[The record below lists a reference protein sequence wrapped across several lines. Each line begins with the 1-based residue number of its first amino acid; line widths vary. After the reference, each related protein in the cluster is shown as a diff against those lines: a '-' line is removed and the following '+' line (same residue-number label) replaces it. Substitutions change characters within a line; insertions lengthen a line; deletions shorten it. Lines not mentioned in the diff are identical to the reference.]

1 MRYVFGKQDLATRE
15 WAQEVSFLLTNGLG
29 GYASVTAGFSVPRCD
44 QGILVAA
51 VGAPGRRVTLVHRLS
66 EILRLQDRDEYLS
79 SQSFL
84 SGRDPEDG
92 LRNLDQFTYEYTP
105 CWRYHVG
112 GVQVERRLCMGW
124 ERNTAA
130 VIYTVDNRS
139 GDSCTLEVVP
149 QFKFAPNWEAAQR
162 LDRIFRCV
170 KGVVTCEDYRVH
182 VATDAA
188 LRPRRMRWELLSYP
202 RDAKDG
208 RPERGLAASCCTV
221 TKTVPA
227 GKTVTF
233 EIVFSLEPETLSGRE
248 LLRLQEQRLR
258 KIADTA
264 LLTDPTARALTLAA
278 DAYIVRREGPGG
290 RTLLAGYPFFAD
302 WGRDAM
308 IALPGCCLATG
319 RYEDARSIL
328 RVFLAHERD
337 GLVPNLFQPEDGIPL
352 YNTVDASLLLI
363 DCVGQYVRRT
373 GDSGF
378 LEEAWPCLERIIAAY
393 RRGTRHGIHMDSD
406 GLIAAGEGLD
416 QVTWMDVC
424 VDGYLPT
431 PRHGKPVEVNAYW
444 YNALKW
450 MQELAGMLGQSG
462 SRYAALAG
470 KAKRSFVEK
479 FYDRERGCLRDVLS
493 GTDADGQIRCNQ
505 IWAVSMPHTML
516 TPTQERAV
524 VDTVYR
530 KLYTASGLRT
540 LEPEDPQ
547 YRGYYGGSRQERD
560 LAYHQG
566 TVWVYPL
573 GAFYRAFLK
582 TRNHAP
588 QAKAWVKDQLDALV
602 PMLREGCVG
611 QLPEIYDGD
620 FPAES
625 KGCYAQAWSVGE
637 MLRVYEE
644 LEKAGS

>member
-337 GLVPNLFQPEDGIPL
+337 GLVPNLFQPEDGMPL

-393 RRGTRHGIHMDSD
+393 RRGTHHGIHMDSD

-644 LEKAGS
+644 LEK

>member
-264 LLTDPTARALTLAA
+264 PLTDPTARALTLAA
-278 DAYIVRREGPGG
+278 DAYIVRREGPGV

-337 GLVPNLFQPEDGIPL
+337 GLVPNLFQPEDGMPL

-373 GDSGF
+373 GDSDF

-393 RRGTRHGIHMDSD
+393 RRGTHHGIHMDSD

-644 LEKAGS
+644 LEK

>member
-337 GLVPNLFQPEDGIPL
+337 GLVPNLFQPEDGMPL

-373 GDSGF
+373 GDSDF

-393 RRGTRHGIHMDSD
+393 RRGTHHGIHMDSD

-416 QVTWMDVC
+416 QVTWMDGC

-644 LEKAGS
+644 LEK

>member
-337 GLVPNLFQPEDGIPL
+337 GLVPNLFQPEDGMPL

-373 GDSGF
+373 GDSDF

-393 RRGTRHGIHMDSD
+393 RRGTHHGIHMDSD

-644 LEKAGS
+644 LEK

>member
-29 GYASVTAGFSVPRCD
+29 GYASVTAGFSVRRCD

-264 LLTDPTARALTLAA
+264 PLTDPTARALTLAA

-337 GLVPNLFQPEDGIPL
+337 GLVPNLFQPEDGMPL

-393 RRGTRHGIHMDSD
+393 RRGTHHGIHMDSD

-582 TRNHAP
+582 TRKHSP
-588 QAKAWVKDQLDALV
+588 EAKAWVKDQLDALV

-637 MLRVYEE
+637 LLRVYEE
-644 LEKAGS
+644 LEK

>member
-264 LLTDPTARALTLAA
+264 PLTDPTARALTLAA

-337 GLVPNLFQPEDGIPL
+337 GLVPNLFQPEDGMPL

-393 RRGTRHGIHMDSD
+393 RRGTHHGIHMDSD

-644 LEKAGS
+644 LEK

>member
-264 LLTDPTARALTLAA
+264 PLTDPTARALTLAA

-337 GLVPNLFQPEDGIPL
+337 GLVPNLFQPEDGMPL

-393 RRGTRHGIHMDSD
+393 RRGTHHGIHMDSD

-582 TRNHAP
+582 TRKHSP
-588 QAKAWVKDQLDALV
+588 EAKAWVKDQLDALV

-620 FPAES
+620 FPAEG
-625 KGCYAQAWSVGE
+625 KGCFAQAWSVGE

-644 LEKAGS
+644 LEK

>member
-105 CWRYHVG
+105 CWRYHAG

-337 GLVPNLFQPEDGIPL
+337 GLVPNLFQPEDGMPL
-352 YNTVDASLLLI
+352 YNTVDASMLLI

-393 RRGTRHGIHMDSD
+393 RRGTHHGIHMDSD

-644 LEKAGS
+644 LEK

>member
-105 CWRYHVG
+105 CWRYHAG

-264 LLTDPTARALTLAA
+264 PLTDPTARALTLAA

-337 GLVPNLFQPEDGIPL
+337 GLVPNLFQPEDGMPL

-393 RRGTRHGIHMDSD
+393 RRGTHHGIHMDSD

-582 TRNHAP
+582 TRKHSP
-588 QAKAWVKDQLDALV
+588 EAKAWVKDQLDALV

-637 MLRVYEE
+637 LLRVYEE
-644 LEKAGS
+644 LEK

>member
-105 CWRYHVG
+105 CWRYHAG

-264 LLTDPTARALTLAA
+264 PLTDPTARALTLAA

-337 GLVPNLFQPEDGIPL
+337 GLVPNLFQPEDGMPL

-393 RRGTRHGIHMDSD
+393 RRGTHHGIHMDSD

-644 LEKAGS
+644 LEK

>member
-1 MRYVFGKQDLATRE
+1 
-15 WAQEVSFLLTNGLG
+15 
-29 GYASVTAGFSVPRCD
+29 
-44 QGILVAA
+44 
-51 VGAPGRRVTLVHRLS
+51 
-66 EILRLQDRDEYLS
+66 
-79 SQSFL
+79 
-84 SGRDPEDG
+84 
-92 LRNLDQFTYEYTP
+92 
-105 CWRYHVG
+105 
-112 GVQVERRLCMGW
+112 MGW

-202 RDAKDG
+202 WDAKDG

-227 GKTVTF
+227 DKTVTF

-337 GLVPNLFQPEDGIPL
+337 GLVPNLFQPEDGMPL

-373 GDSGF
+373 GDSDF

-393 RRGTRHGIHMDSD
+393 RRGTHHGIHMDSD

-644 LEKAGS
+644 LEK

>member
-105 CWRYHVG
+105 CWRYHAG

-221 TKTVPA
+221 TKIVPA

-248 LLRLQEQRLR
+248 LLRLEEQRLR

-264 LLTDPTARALTLAA
+264 PLTDPTARALTLAA

-337 GLVPNLFQPEDGIPL
+337 GLVPNLFQPEDGMPL

-393 RRGTRHGIHMDSD
+393 RRGTHHGIHMDSD

-560 LAYHQG
+560 L
-566 TVWVYPL
+566 
-573 GAFYRAFLK
+573 
-582 TRNHAP
+582 
-588 QAKAWVKDQLDALV
+588 
-602 PMLREGCVG
+602 E
-611 QLPEIYDGD
+611 
-620 FPAES
+620 
-625 KGCYAQAWSVGE
+625 
-637 MLRVYEE
+637 
-644 LEKAGS
+644 

>member
-264 LLTDPTARALTLAA
+264 PLTDPTARALTLAA

-337 GLVPNLFQPEDGIPL
+337 GLVPNLFQPEDGMPL

-373 GDSGF
+373 GDSDF

-393 RRGTRHGIHMDSD
+393 RRGTHHGIHMDSD

-620 FPAES
+620 FPAEG
-625 KGCYAQAWSVGE
+625 KGCFAQAWSVGE

-644 LEKAGS
+644 LEK

>member
-588 QAKAWVKDQLDALV
+588 QAKTWVKDQLDALV

>member
-337 GLVPNLFQPEDGIPL
+337 GLVPNLFQPEDGMPL

-393 RRGTRHGIHMDSD
+393 RRGTHHGIHMDSD

-582 TRNHAP
+582 TRKHSPEAR
-588 QAKAWVKDQLDALV
+588 AWVRDQLDALE

-644 LEKAGS
+644 LEK

>member
-337 GLVPNLFQPEDGIPL
+337 GLVPNLFQPEDGMPL

-393 RRGTRHGIHMDSD
+393 RRGTHHGIHMDSD

-516 TPTQERAV
+516 TPAQERAV

-582 TRNHAP
+582 TRKHSPEAR
-588 QAKAWVKDQLDALV
+588 AWVKDQLDALV

-644 LEKAGS
+644 LEK

>member
-337 GLVPNLFQPEDGIPL
+337 GLVPNLFQPEDGMPL

-373 GDSGF
+373 GDSDF

-393 RRGTRHGIHMDSD
+393 CRGTHHGIHMDSD

-644 LEKAGS
+644 LEK

>member
-182 VATDAA
+182 VATDAV

-337 GLVPNLFQPEDGIPL
+337 GLVPNLFQPEDGMPL

-393 RRGTRHGIHMDSD
+393 RRGTHHGIHMDSD

-582 TRNHAP
+582 TRKHSPEAR
-588 QAKAWVKDQLDALV
+588 AWVKDQLDALV

-644 LEKAGS
+644 LEK

>member
-227 GKTVTF
+227 DKTVTF

-264 LLTDPTARALTLAA
+264 PLTDPTARALTLAA

-337 GLVPNLFQPEDGIPL
+337 GLVPNLFQPEDGMPL

-373 GDSGF
+373 GDSDF

-393 RRGTRHGIHMDSD
+393 RRGTHHGIHMDSD

-582 TRNHAP
+582 TRKHSPEAR
-588 QAKAWVKDQLDALV
+588 AWVKDQLDALV

-644 LEKAGS
+644 LEK

>member
-264 LLTDPTARALTLAA
+264 PLTDPTARALTLAA

-337 GLVPNLFQPEDGIPL
+337 GLVPNLFQPEDGMPL

-373 GDSGF
+373 GDSDF

-393 RRGTRHGIHMDSD
+393 RRGTHHGIHMDSD

-582 TRNHAP
+582 TRKHSP
-588 QAKAWVKDQLDALV
+588 EAKAWVRDQLDALV

-637 MLRVYEE
+637 LLRVYEE
-644 LEKAGS
+644 LEK

>member
-105 CWRYHVG
+105 CWRYHAG

-264 LLTDPTARALTLAA
+264 PLTDPTARALTLAA

-337 GLVPNLFQPEDGIPL
+337 GLVPNLFQPEDGMPL

-393 RRGTRHGIHMDSD
+393 RRGTHHGIHMDSD

-540 LEPEDPQ
+540 LEAEDPQ

-582 TRNHAP
+582 TRKHSP
-588 QAKAWVKDQLDALV
+588 EAKAWVKDQLDALV

-637 MLRVYEE
+637 LLRVYEE
-644 LEKAGS
+644 LEK

>member
-15 WAQEVSFLLTNGLG
+15 WGQEVSFLLTNGLG

-139 GDSCTLEVVP
+139 GDSCTLEVAP

-221 TKTVPA
+221 TKTIPA

-264 LLTDPTARALTLAA
+264 PLTDPTARALTLAA

-337 GLVPNLFQPEDGIPL
+337 GLVPNLFQPEDGMPL

-373 GDSGF
+373 GDSEF

-393 RRGTRHGIHMDSD
+393 RRGTHHGIHMDSD
-406 GLIAAGEGLD
+406 GLIAAGQGLD

-424 VDGYLPT
+424 VDGILPT

-444 YNALKW
+444 YNALKT
-450 MQELAGMLGQSG
+450 MEELSGELGKSG
-462 SRYAALAG
+462 AKYSALA
-470 KAKRSFVEK
+470 KKVKRSFVEK

-505 IWAVSMPHTML
+505 IWAVSMTHTML

-547 YRGYYGGSRQERD
+547 YRGYYGGSRRERD

-588 QAKAWVKDQLDALV
+588 QAKAWVRDQLDALV

-625 KGCYAQAWSVGE
+625 KGCFAQAWSVGE

-644 LEKAGS
+644 LEKADS

>member
-105 CWRYHVG
+105 CWRYHAG

-264 LLTDPTARALTLAA
+264 PLTDPTARALTLAA

-337 GLVPNLFQPEDGIPL
+337 GLVPNLFQPEDGMPL

-373 GDSGF
+373 GDSDF

-393 RRGTRHGIHMDSD
+393 RRGTHHGIHMDSD

-644 LEKAGS
+644 LEK

>member
-105 CWRYHVG
+105 CWRYHAG

-233 EIVFSLEPETLSGRE
+233 EIVFSLEQETLSGRE

-337 GLVPNLFQPEDGIPL
+337 GLVPNLFQPEDGMPL

-393 RRGTRHGIHMDSD
+393 RRGTHHGIHMDSD

-582 TRNHAP
+582 TRKHSP
-588 QAKAWVKDQLDALV
+588 EAKAWVKDQLDALV

-637 MLRVYEE
+637 LLRVYEE
-644 LEKAGS
+644 LEK

>member
-227 GKTVTF
+227 DKTVTF

-264 LLTDPTARALTLAA
+264 PLTDPTARALTLAA

-337 GLVPNLFQPEDGIPL
+337 GLVPNLFQPEDGMPL

-373 GDSGF
+373 GDSDF

-393 RRGTRHGIHMDSD
+393 RRGTHHGIHMDSD

-644 LEKAGS
+644 LEK

>member
-264 LLTDPTARALTLAA
+264 PLTDPTARALTLAA

-337 GLVPNLFQPEDGIPL
+337 GLVPNLFQPEDGMPL

-373 GDSGF
+373 GDSDF

-393 RRGTRHGIHMDSD
+393 RRGTHHGIHMDSD

-644 LEKAGS
+644 LEK

>member
-264 LLTDPTARALTLAA
+264 PLTDPTARALTLAA

-337 GLVPNLFQPEDGIPL
+337 GLVPNLFQPEDGMPL

-393 RRGTRHGIHMDSD
+393 RRGTHHGIHMDSD

-582 TRNHAP
+582 TRKHSPEAR
-588 QAKAWVKDQLDALV
+588 AWVRDQLDALE

-644 LEKAGS
+644 LEK

>member
-105 CWRYHVG
+105 CWRYHAG

-264 LLTDPTARALTLAA
+264 PLTDPTARALTLAA

-337 GLVPNLFQPEDGIPL
+337 GLVPNLFQPEDGMPL

-393 RRGTRHGIHMDSD
+393 RRGTHHGIHMDSD

-444 YNALKW
+444 YNALTW

-582 TRNHAP
+582 TRKHSP
-588 QAKAWVKDQLDALV
+588 EAKAWVKDQLDALV

-637 MLRVYEE
+637 LLRVYEE
-644 LEKAGS
+644 LEK

>member
-92 LRNLDQFTYEYTP
+92 LRNMDQFTYEYTP

-337 GLVPNLFQPEDGIPL
+337 GLVPNLFQPEDGMPL

-373 GDSGF
+373 GDSDF

-393 RRGTRHGIHMDSD
+393 RRGTHHGIHMDSD

-644 LEKAGS
+644 LEK

>member
-105 CWRYHVG
+105 CWRYHAG

-264 LLTDPTARALTLAA
+264 PLTDPTARALTLAA

-337 GLVPNLFQPEDGIPL
+337 GLVPNLFQPEDGMPL

-393 RRGTRHGIHMDSD
+393 RRGTHHGIHMDSD

-450 MQELAGMLGQSG
+450 MQELAGMMGQSG

-582 TRNHAP
+582 TRKHSP
-588 QAKAWVKDQLDALV
+588 EAKAWVKDQLDALV

-637 MLRVYEE
+637 LLRVYEE
-644 LEKAGS
+644 LEK

>member
-105 CWRYHVG
+105 CWRYHAG

-337 GLVPNLFQPEDGIPL
+337 GLVPNLFQPEDGMPL

-393 RRGTRHGIHMDSD
+393 RRGTHHGIHMDSD

-582 TRNHAP
+582 TRKHSP
-588 QAKAWVKDQLDALV
+588 EAKAWVKDQLDALV

-637 MLRVYEE
+637 LLRVYEE
-644 LEKAGS
+644 LEK

>member
-264 LLTDPTARALTLAA
+264 PLTDPTARALTLAA

-337 GLVPNLFQPEDGIPL
+337 GLVPNLFQPEDGMPL

-582 TRNHAP
+582 TRKHSP
-588 QAKAWVKDQLDALV
+588 EAKAWVKDQLDALV

-644 LEKAGS
+644 LEK